1 MSVTVNI
8 PLSNEETFTE
18 SSWTGEMFFCGA
30 ADEDV
35 AVLDVAVL
43 DVAALDEGA
52 ADEEDGAAF
61 GVTGAVVATGEALV
75 RSDC

>member
-1 MSVTVNI
+1 
-8 PLSNEETFTE
+8 L
-18 SSWTGEMFFCGA
+18 FFCGA

-35 AVLDVAVL
+35 AVLDVAAL

-52 ADEEDGAAF
+52 TDEEDGAAF
-61 GVTGAVVATGEALV
+61 GVTGAVVAAGEALV

>member
-1 MSVTVNI
+1 
-8 PLSNEETFTE
+8 
-18 SSWTGEMFFCGA
+18 MFFCGA
-30 ADEDV
+30 AAEDVAVLDVAVLDV

-52 ADEEDGAAF
+52 ADEEEGAAF
-61 GVTGAVVATGEALV
+61 GVTGAVVAAGEALV

>member
-1 MSVTVNI
+1 
-8 PLSNEETFTE
+8 
-18 SSWTGEMFFCGA
+18 MFFCGA
-30 ADEDV
+30 ADE
-35 AVLDVAVL
+35 DVAVL

-61 GVTGAVVATGEALV
+61 GVTGAVVAAGEALV